1 MKRTLCRLGLAGA
14 LYTVTLAAA
23 AADTTI
29 YFWNVDRLISLGA
42 KEVRLRSKAG
52 ESLGQINQVRLME
65 LSEVRSRIERASKLK
80 SDLYLVTGEKPNAF
94 ATNVVTGRNLF
105 AINLPMMNEL
115 GDDTDALAALM
126 GHEIAHIERNHIR
139 QKIEAA
145 QNIQA
150 GSNVATIILA
160 LAGVR
165 AAGALAS
172 LGANAMFGG
181 YSRDQEREADSRGAE
196 FARIAGFNVYGALRL
211 FEKISAK
218 HGDHWGVFLASHP
231 SHAERITSM
240 RALAESSPTTQG
252 PNDITRLALA
262 PGLTTRESA
271 DETGE
276 DSAVV
281 HDTEERV
288 PTLHQRVTCTLPSGA
303 TESTSKIDCVQR
315 EGEYSN

>member
-1 MKRTLCRLGLAGA
+1 MRITLCRLGLASA
-14 LYTVTLAAA
+14 LCTAALAAD

-42 KEVRLRSKAG
+42 REIRLRSKAG
-52 ESLGQINQVRLME
+52 ESLGQITQARLME
-65 LSEVRSRIERASKLK
+65 LSEVRMRIERASHVK
-80 SDLYLVTGEKPNAF
+80 SDVYLVTGEKPNAF
-94 ATNVVTGRNLF
+94 ATNVATGRNLF
-105 AINLPMMNEL
+105 AINLPMMHEL

-139 QKIEAA
+139 QKMEAA

-160 LAGVR
+160 LAGVPG
-165 AAGALAS
+165 AGALAS

-196 FARIAGFNVYGALRL
+196 FARTAGFNVYGALRL

-231 SHAERITSM
+231 SHAERTASM
-240 RALAESSPTTQG
+240 RALAESSPTEQE
-252 PNDITRLALA
+252 PNRITRLALA
-262 PGLTTRESA
+262 VPLATRESA
-271 DETGE
+271 DEPGE
-276 DSAVV
+276 YSAVV

-288 PTLHQRVTCTLPSGA
+288 PTLHQRVICTLPNGSQ
-303 TESTSKIDCVQR
+303 ESTTKIDCVQR
-315 EGEYSN
+315 DGEYSN